1 MTTRDRRTVAM
12 GAAFLLLA
20 LGGGFVLRTVLGDDA
35 LAPEQKAAVAW
46 ARAQVDHDSDAVADH
61 SCAGNKQS
69 LGTLLSSVRDG
80 EQIASYGSQPTDDD
94 HYAVTIGTSP
104 SRVVTVTVVEHGDEF
119 QVCG

>member
-12 GAAFLLLA
+12 GAAALVLA
-20 LGGGFVLRTVLGDDA
+20 LGGGFLLRTVLGDDVMP
-35 LAPEQKAAVAW
+35 PEQKVAVAW
-46 ARAQVDHDSDAVADH
+46 ARAQVDHDRDAAADH
-61 SCAGNKQS
+61 ACAGNKQS
-69 LGTLLSSVRDG
+69 LGTLLGSVRDG

-104 SRVVTVTVVEHGDEF
+104 SRVVTVTVVEHGDDF